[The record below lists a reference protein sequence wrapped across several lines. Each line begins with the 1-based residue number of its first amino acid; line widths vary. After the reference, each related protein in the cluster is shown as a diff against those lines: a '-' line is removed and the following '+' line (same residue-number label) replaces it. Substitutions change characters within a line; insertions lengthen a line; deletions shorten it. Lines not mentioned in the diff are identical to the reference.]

1 MVRARDRMG
10 DQNLGDI
17 LRAEVQ
23 ALTYS
28 LRRRARHRAGALAN
42 DMLVT
47 LGRAPR
53 FEETLAEQ
61 WARVI
66 ANSRSILSSMPPAG
80 NPRILFGAMFG
91 GGLNRIMDSTLAM
104 ALRLRG
110 ASPVVLACD
119 HGLSACE
126 VNVFGNFAP
135 SPGEFAPQRLRR
147 GQLYGCQACSVK
159 LAESHSGLGLPQVSL
174 ASYVRP
180 EDAALG
186 ERVARGVSL
195 AELRSVMHRDVA
207 VGEHAYSTLL
217 KATLRG
223 DPPDD
228 ERTRFMARRYL
239 ASAVTLVEAGER
251 VFDDIRPDHLV
262 LPDGVYLT
270 AGTLVAL
277 ARKRGVHVVVHG
289 APFRK
294 GTIWLYHGESYFRAF
309 TSARTDGWSSL
320 ELTPER
326 RRVADEYLAA
336 KHFAAR
342 DYISYHVGSIQDEEA
357 IRSELGLDGRPIVSV
372 YTNVLWDAQLY
383 YSYGAFRNML
393 DWLFETI
400 EFYAARPDVQLVIRV
415 HPGEARGAWP
425 TNQPLVPEIE
435 RRFPTL
441 PANVKLVLPESKVS
455 SYVLG
460 KMSKLAL
467 VYGAR
472 VGMELVMLG
481 TPVIVAGESLIRGRG
496 FTLDPASRDAYFE
509 LLEKSAAFPPPTV
522 EVQEQARKW
531 YYYYLFRMMMPFP
544 FFYGDPAAKSGKY
557 GLSFDSLD
565 ALLPGRSPVLD
576 RVCQGIVDGVTPF
589 EWDEFE

>member
-80 NPRILFGAMFG
+80 SPKILFGAMFG

-186 ERVARGVSL
+186 ERVARGVSI

-251 VFDDIRPDHLV
+251 VFDDVRPDHLV

-294 GTIWLYHGESYFRAF
+294 GTIWL
-309 TSARTDGWSSL
+309 
-320 ELTPER
+320 
-326 RRVADEYLAA
+326 
-336 KHFAAR
+336 
-342 DYISYHVGSIQDEEA
+342 
-357 IRSELGLDGRPIVSV
+357 
-372 YTNVLWDAQLY
+372 
-383 YSYGAFRNML
+383 
-393 DWLFETI
+393 
-400 EFYAARPDVQLVIRV
+400 
-415 HPGEARGAWP
+415 
-425 TNQPLVPEIE
+425 
-435 RRFPTL
+435 
-441 PANVKLVLPESKVS
+441 
-455 SYVLG
+455 
-460 KMSKLAL
+460 
-467 VYGAR
+467 
-472 VGMELVMLG
+472 
-481 TPVIVAGESLIRGRG
+481 
-496 FTLDPASRDAYFE
+496 
-509 LLEKSAAFPPPTV
+509 
-522 EVQEQARKW
+522 
-531 YYYYLFRMMMPFP
+531 
-544 FFYGDPAAKSGKY
+544 
-557 GLSFDSLD
+557 
-565 ALLPGRSPVLD
+565 
-576 RVCQGIVDGVTPF
+576 
-589 EWDEFE
+589 